1 MGRKPLPEE
10 ERILRKRESNRIRFQ
25 RYSAKGNAVTKSI
38 KLTKDDNEH
47 LQQIL
52 DSFSLSFP
60 QFIRAIISGE
70 LKVIRSDD
78 KQA

>member
-10 ERILRKRESNRIRFQ
+10 ERIRRRRETKT
-25 RYSAKGNAVTKSI
+25 RYQTKYKSTGNAVQRQVVLTKSDSD
-38 KLTKDDNEH
+38 K

>member
-10 ERILRKRESNRIRFQ
+10 ERIRRRRETNQKSFSK
-25 RYSAKGNAVTKSI
+25 YKASGNAVQKRVV
-38 KLTKDDNEH
+38 LTKFDSDK

>member
-1 MGRKPLPEE
+1 MGRKPLSEE
-10 ERILRKRESNRIRFQ
+10 ERIRRRRITKAQTQAKYR
-25 RYSAKGNAVTKSI
+25 SAGNGTTKTIS
-38 KLTKDDNEH
+38 LTKDDNEH

-78 KQA
+78 K

>member
-1 MGRKPLPEE
+1 MGRKPLSEE
-10 ERILRKRESNRIRFQ
+10 ERIRRRRESNQKRH
-25 RYSAKGNAVTKSI
+25 AKYRSSGNGTTKTIS
-38 KLTKDDNEH
+38 LTKDDNEH

>member
-10 ERILRKRESNRIRFQ
+10 ERILRKRESNQKRK
-25 RYSAKGNAVTKSI
+25 AKYRSSGGSIQKSISLTKSDSE
-38 KLTKDDNEH
+38 K

-60 QFIRAIISGE
+60 QFIRAIINGE

>member
-1 MGRKPLPEE
+1 MGRKPLSEE
-10 ERILRKRESNRIRFQ
+10 ERIRRRRETKTQYQAKYI
-25 RYSAKGNAVTKSI
+25 SAGNAVQKRVVLTKSDSD
-38 KLTKDDNEH
+38 K

-78 KQA
+78 K